1 MSERRRFSRIVYR
14 TPAIVV
20 QGELTIN
27 ASISD
32 LSLHG
37 LLITCDQTNKLNLD
51 KQIDVEFALLGSDIT
66 IQLTGNIVEINNN
79 MIRLS
84 IDHIDI
90 ESIGYLKRLVE
101 LNVGDDELLY
111 RDIEH
116 LSELGEHT

>member
-1 MSERRRFSRIVYR
+1 MPERRHFSRIVYR
-14 TPAIVV
+14 TPGILV
-20 QGELTIN
+20 QGEQTIN
-27 ASISD
+27 ASIRD

-37 LLITCDQTNKLNLD
+37 LLIKSDQASELNLD

-66 IQLTGNIVEINNN
+66 IQLSGNIVEINNN

>member
-37 LLITCDQTNKLNLD
+37 LLITCDQANKLNLD

>member
-1 MSERRRFSRIVYR
+1 MPERRRFSRIVYR

-20 QGELTIN
+20 QGEQTIN

-37 LLITCDQTNKLNLD
+37 LLITSDQAYELNLD

-66 IQLTGNIVEINNN
+66 IQLSGNIVEINSN

>member
-1 MSERRRFSRIVYR
+1 MPERRRFSRIVYR

-20 QGELTIN
+20 QGEQRIN

-37 LLITCDQTNKLNLD
+37 LLITSDQANELNLD

-66 IQLTGNIVEINNN
+66 IQLSGNIVEINNN

>member
-1 MSERRRFSRIVYR
+1 MPERRRFSRIVYR

-20 QGELTIN
+20 QGEQTIN

-37 LLITCDQTNKLNLD
+37 LLITSDQANELNLD
-51 KQIDVEFALLGSDIT
+51 KQINVEFALLGSDIT
-66 IQLTGNIVEINNN
+66 IQLSGNIVEINNN